1 MKKILLTT
9 LGLISSLLLF
19 NPTDSKAA
27 TVKTKEKTNLSIET
41 VKSWDRWR
49 NFNYTKSLGKS
60 KGLYTAKYKYKLNN
74 GKTYYSLYRNG
85 EWQGYTNIGAFKEI
99 KWNNVKDYLA
109 YATVD
114 FTTFG
119 NKELN
124 TKKTKIKKQSIPLVV
139 KGYYSINN
147 KKYISL
153 YSTSDVWLGYI
164 EENKVQKPQWI
175 NISDKKILIKNH
187 LKKYRSMLD
196 LIYDKNETPIKG
208 NVIVKGYYK
217 LGSTGTVAS
226 LYDFNNNWLGYVYGN
241 QLKQN
246 SSIIIEEKP
255 NDNPPI
261 EEGDS
266 NGLYL
271 LNQNDMYR
279 ARSVLTI
286 GKEIYYNKELNLENT
301 LSFNQ
306 FETYLFKLEDMV
318 QRADDYYGGQKA
330 DFTNKELIET
340 TNIVK
345 NNMEKLVLN
354 PIIMKEA
361 LSEYKGL
368 NEELKK
374 KAQNFIDKQNMRL
387 PQYWREYYST
397 VKQLKENK

>member
-1 MKKILLTT
+1 MKKTLLTT
-9 LGLISSLLLF
+9 LGLINTLLLF

-27 TVKTKEKTNLSIET
+27 TVKIKEKTNLSIET

-74 GKTYYSLYRNG
+74 DKTYYSLYRNG

-99 KWNNVKDYLA
+99 NWNNVKDYLT

-175 NISDKKILIKNH
+175 NIPDKKIFIKNS

-196 LIYDKNETPIKG
+196 LIYDKNDKPIKSD
-208 NVIVKGYYK
+208 VIIKGYYK

-226 LYDFNNNWLGYVYGN
+226 LYDFNSNWIGYVYGN
-241 QLKQN
+241 QLKQEA
-246 SSIIIEEKP
+246 SAIIE
-255 NDNPPI
+255 
-261 EEGDS
+261 
-266 NGLYL
+266 
-271 LNQNDMYR
+271 
-279 ARSVLTI
+279 
-286 GKEIYYNKELNLENT
+286 GKKY
-301 LSFNQ
+301 
-306 FETYLFKLEDMV
+306 
-318 QRADDYYGGQKA
+318 
-330 DFTNKELIET
+330 
-340 TNIVK
+340 
-345 NNMEKLVLN
+345 
-354 PIIMKEA
+354 
-361 LSEYKGL
+361 
-368 NEELKK
+368 
-374 KAQNFIDKQNMRL
+374 
-387 PQYWREYYST
+387 
-397 VKQLKENK
+397 